1 MLAETAVPAEG
12 AALSTQ
18 RLLLRPLTPADAPDI
33 ALACSD
39 ALIQRWLPLPSPY
52 TEEVAMSFIQ
62 DLAPL
67 QQASGAGVVRAI
79 EVAGRLAGC
88 IDLKKTDWGAGTTEV
103 GYWVAP
109 WGRGAG
115 LAGRAARL
123 LAEWALRDHGMERV
137 ELLAAVGNVAS
148 QRAADSAGFTRE
160 GVLRKAGH
168 IHAGRVDLVVY
179 SLIRS
184 DLG

>member
-1 MLAETAVPAEG
+1 M
-12 AALSTQ
+12 
-18 RLLLRPLTPADAPDI
+18 PDV

-39 ALIQRWLPLPSPY
+39 EVIQRWLPLPTPY
-52 TEEVAMSFIQ
+52 TEKVARGFIE
-62 DLAPL
+62 DLAPD
-67 QQASGAGVVRAI
+67 QQATGAGLVRAI

-88 IDLKKTDWGAGTTEV
+88 VSLKETNWQELTTEV

-109 WGRGAG
+109 WGRGSG

-123 LAEWALRDHGMERV
+123 LAEWALRDRAMERV
-137 ELLAAVGNVAS
+137 ELLAAVGNLAS
-148 QRAADSAGFTRE
+148 QRSADRAGFTRE
-160 GVLRKAGH
+160 GILRSAGH
-168 IHAGRVDLVVY
+168 VHAGRVDLVVY